1 MCVGVHMKKYLNRII
16 EKKIQDK
23 LASCGALLIKGPKW
37 CGKSTTALKFANSV
51 IYMQTNKNK
60 TQNIE
65 LARTEPDVFL
75 AKKPPLLIDEWQ
87 EIPFIWDEIRTEVD
101 KRGEFGQF
109 ILTGSSTPLMQ
120 REKAQIMHSGVG
132 RITTLIMRP
141 MSLYES
147 LDSTG
152 GVSLNELFLGKKI
165 KTHESKLTFQDYCY
179 LICRGGWPQSVGV
192 SKELALEI
200 SKDYFEQLIQ
210 SDLLKDKSLFRDRH
224 KLTKTLKS
232 YARNISSQCSIKT
245 LMDDIKENDNL
256 SISNIT
262 ILSYLELFKENFI
275 IEDIEAWNPNLR
287 SKTAIRTAPTRH
299 FICPSIAARALELG
313 PGSLLND
320 LKTFGL
326 LFEDLAVRDLKI
338 YAEKINGKVYHYRD
352 KNGLECDA
360 VVYLDNGEFGLI
372 EVKIGN
378 SVRIEEGAKNLLKL
392 KSLLSP
398 KMKEPS
404 FLMIITTS
412 DTAYVRGDGV
422 IVCPLGCLKD

>member
-1 MCVGVHMKKYLNRII
+1 MKKYLNRII
-16 EKKIQDK
+16 EKKIKDK
-23 LASCGALLIKGPKW
+23 LTSCGAILIKGPKW

-51 IYMQTNKNK
+51 IYMQTHKDK
-60 TQNIE
+60 AQNIE
-65 LARTEPDVFL
+65 LARTEPAAFL

-87 EIPFIWDEIRTEVD
+87 EIPFIWDEIRFEVD

-120 REKAQIMHSGVG
+120 KEKSQIMHSGIG
-132 RITTLIMRP
+132 RITTLVMRP

-152 GVSLNELFLGKKI
+152 GVSLNELFLGKKP
-165 KTHESKLTFQDYCY
+165 KTQESKLSFFDYCY
-179 LICRGGWPQSVGV
+179 LICRGGWPQSVGI
-192 SKELALEI
+192 SKDAALEI
-200 SKDYFEQLIQ
+200 SKDYFTQLIE
-210 SDLLKDKSLFRDRH
+210 SDLLKGKNLFRDKQ
-224 KLTKTLKS
+224 KLKKTLKS
-232 YARNISSQCSIKT
+232 YARNVSSQCSVQT
-245 LMDDIKENDNL
+245 LIDDIKENDNL
-256 SISNIT
+256 SVSHVT
-262 ILSYLELFKENFI
+262 ILSYLELFKENYI
-275 IEDIEAWNPNLR
+275 IEDIPAWNPNLR

-313 PGSLLND
+313 PGSLIND
-320 LKTFGL
+320 LETFGL
-326 LFEDLAVRDLKI
+326 LFEDLAIRDLKI
-338 YAEKINGKVYHYRD
+338 YAEKLNGQVYHYRD

-360 VVYLDNGEFGLI
+360 VVYLDNGEYVLI

-398 KMKEPS
+398 KMKAPS
-404 FLMIITTS
+404 FLMVITTS
-412 DTAYVRGDGV
+412 STAYVRTDGV